1 MTTEADER
9 DTRRARSVEEIDAT
23 FGRMLTDDG
32 LMSGLS
38 FELRSDDVVI
48 SSFAKCGTTWLQQI
62 VHGLRSGGDMNF
74 DDISR
79 VVPWIEFAHDSG
91 IVLDTPQPGHPR
103 AFKSHLEWDH
113 VPKGGRY
120 IVSLRDPRDAA
131 LSSYRFFEGWLFEPG
146 SIDLETF
153 VRERFIGKRG
163 YYTHLMSW
171 WPRRDDDNVL
181 LLGYEHMKT
190 DLGGV
195 VARVADFI
203 GLDGDPEL
211 LATATEQATLAAMTA
226 NKSKYDEVIV
236 RELSER
242 RGGLPP
248 GGQTG
253 KVATGQTGGHRDL
266 FSSEL
271 SAAFQAVW
279 DETIRQDLGLPDY
292 DSMLAQL
299 ATT

>member
-1 MTTEADER
+1 M
-9 DTRRARSVEEIDAT
+9 
-23 FGRMLTDDG
+23 
-32 LMSGLS
+32 
-38 FELRSDDVVI
+38 
-48 SSFAKCGTTWLQQI
+48 
-62 VHGLRSGGDMNF
+62 
-74 DDISR
+74 
-79 VVPWIEFAHDSG
+79 
-91 IVLDTPQPGHPR
+91 
-103 AFKSHLEWDH
+103 
-113 VPKGGRY
+113 
-120 IVSLRDPRDAA
+120 SLRDPRDAA

-211 LATATEQATLAAMTA
+211 LATAAEQATLAAMTA

-266 FSSEL
+266 FSSNSTQRSKL
-271 SAAFQAVW
+271 SGTRQFAKILDYPTTTRCLLSSPRPNSRSHRQGRRSADSKPAAGCGHADAFEARISFAV
-279 DETIRQDLGLPDY
+279 GV
-292 DSMLAQL
+292 
-299 ATT
+299 